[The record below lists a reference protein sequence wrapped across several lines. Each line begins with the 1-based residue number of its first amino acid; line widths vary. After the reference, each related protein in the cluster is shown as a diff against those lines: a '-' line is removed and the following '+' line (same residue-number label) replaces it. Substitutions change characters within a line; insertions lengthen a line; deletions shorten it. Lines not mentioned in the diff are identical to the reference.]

1 MKLENSTRRCVTTAR
16 AGDNAAGEAGAGIP
30 GRVALVV
37 VHALVEHE
45 RGAGRVKE
53 RIRLAWLQRDGRIQ
67 YFDRELAVLR
77 DMEVRHV
84 AGMTVARQHAVLFIG
99 GIEVRACRVE
109 GRRVALTDGMDMERM
124 LARRHSFERK
134 LEQDSGWS
142 LQEIDATDLLAPLV
156 VKHGLGSLGHGRQ
169 SPGGRQQRR
178 CADRSRI
185 FQNRHDPTPRR
196 GAPDGRLLEGS
207 TWETHGG
214 RQRFPELVADW
225 AATLITASMLRRT
238 AVRGRVCP
246 FLLRLSASC
255 RAGRSPSLGLLTKIK
270 LIPDNV

>member
-37 VHALVEHE
+37 VHAFVNHD

-84 AGMTVARQHAVLFIG
+84 AGMTVAPQHAGLFLG

-109 GRRVALTDGMDMERM
+109 GRRMALTDGMDMERM

-134 LEQDSGWS
+134 GLRLEFARDRRYRPPCRSCREARPWQIGPRPAKPRRSS
-142 LQEIDATDLLAPLV
+142 AAPL
-156 VKHGLGSLGHGRQ
+156 
-169 SPGGRQQRR
+169 RR
-178 CADRSRI
+178 
-185 FQNRHDPTPRR
+185 
-196 GAPDGRLLEGS
+196 
-207 TWETHGG
+207 
-214 RQRFPELVADW
+214 
-225 AATLITASMLRRT
+225 
-238 AVRGRVCP
+238 P
-246 FLLRLSASC
+246 FAH
-255 RAGRSPSLGLLTKIK
+255 
-270 LIPDNV
+270 